1 MIHLS
6 ASGSCRLP
14 CNGDESGQRDDDLF
28 LFRVGANSIGGSEFP
43 EQGSF

>member
-6 ASGSCRLP
+6 ASGSCCLP
-14 CNGDESGQRDDDLF
+14 CNGDESGQRGDDF
-28 LFRVGANSIGGSEFP
+28 LFQVGANSFGGSEFP